1 MRTDS
6 QIFLDGVQKSC
17 SRQGRCF
24 KTSLCFR
31 FSWCYSCWCCLALLA
46 ICFQCCE
53 WSFFLS
59 FSYGWLRLLDI
70 LNQSAKIPLNLKI
83 VSEILPALCLITNA
97 IYPCYVAVWWC
108 LCLGWSPH
116 WIYHWSVRCHAGICC
131 QLKKVLALLWCRAA
145 RITGL
150 TRVDICQF

>member
-6 QIFLDGVQKSC
+6 QILLDGVQKSC

-59 FSYGWLRLLDI
+59 FSHGWLRLLDI

-83 VSEILPALCLITNA
+83 GSEILPALCLITNA
-97 IYPCYVAVWWC
+97 ICPCYVAVWWC
-108 LCLGWSPH
+108 LDLVNHLTLFRAIPTLNIPLECKMSCW
-116 WIYHWSVRCHAGICC
+116 YM
-131 QLKKVLALLWCRAA
+131 LLIKESFSLVMMQGC
-145 RITGL
+145 
-150 TRVDICQF
+150 